1 MRWWSCVLA
10 LSLAGCD
17 LVVGLER
24 RDEATPDAPP
34 DAAFQRDLCPSEY
47 DLRPSDEASAYR
59 IVITPRDVGAQAADC
74 AGDLPGATHLVTI
87 DREAEASLVVTAI
100 EALPP
105 NTLASERAWIGAV
118 QPPVQDAPT
127 AGWIGPDGEP
137 LDPGMWSTGEPED
150 GTDDVENGEEQFGVF
165 ERSFRYLVDVPGNH
179 VYGAVCE
186 CDGLPIAGTFAA
198 ALEAQD

>member
-1 MRWWSCVLA
+1 MRWCPCVLA
-10 LSLAGCD
+10 VALAGCD

-24 RDEATPDAPP
+24 RADAPP
-34 DAAFQRDLCPSEY
+34 DASPDAAFHRDQCPSTY
-47 DLRPSDEASAYR
+47 DVRPDAEASAYR
-59 IVITPRDVGAQAADC
+59 LILTPRDVGAQAADC

-87 DREAEASLVVTAI
+87 DRESEASLVVMAI

-118 QPPVQDAPT
+118 QPPAQDGPE

-137 LDPGMWSTGEPED
+137 LDPGMWATGEPQD
-150 GTDDVENGEEQFGVF
+150 GADGVESGEEQFGVF
-165 ERSFRYLVDVPGNH
+165 ERSLRYLVDVPGSH

-186 CDGLPIAGTFAA
+186 CDGRPVATTFAA